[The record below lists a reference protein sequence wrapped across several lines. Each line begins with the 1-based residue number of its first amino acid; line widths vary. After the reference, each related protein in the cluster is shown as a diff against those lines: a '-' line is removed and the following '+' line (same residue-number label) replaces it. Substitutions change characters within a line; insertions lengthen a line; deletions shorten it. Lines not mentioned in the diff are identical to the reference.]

1 MRREQIARSVG
12 QPIPTV
18 SSLIHNNRVSTKER
32 GIFMPM
38 NDPETWEE
46 SANEF
51 IERQTR
57 EIEEEFGCSRPQ
69 PRNRVMGFRGSD
81 KPKRQREFS
90 NPSAQK

>member
-1 MRREQIARSVG
+1 
-12 QPIPTV
+12 
-18 SSLIHNNRVSTKER
+18 
-32 GIFMPM
+32 MPM
-38 NDPETWEE
+38 NEPETWEE

-90 NPSAQK
+90 PKLHDTAPAGRRTDQATGLASC